1 MSDRRV
7 ITVLG
12 ATGRQGGSVVR
23 AIAADPDSG
32 FIARAVTRDKDSA
45 KAKEL
50 GDLGI
55 EVVEADLDDEAG
67 LRRAFDGAHG
77 AFVVTNFWEP
87 LGARALATTR
97 TERERTQVRNAA
109 GAAAATGLQH
119 VIWSTLE
126 DTRRYLPDAPP
137 SEGGYPVPH
146 ADGKAD
152 ADAFFRDAGVPTTFV
167 HAPMYYEMPLT
178 LTPPRRAGNGD
189 VVLALPIGSAQVV
202 SGTVENVGRVAYGI
216 FTAGDAMIG
225 RTVPI
230 ASAATTGEQFAQGIA
245 AALGE
250 PVRYVPLDPAVLLS
264 SGMPDSQEVAN
275 MFQFF
280 INAEKDL
287 VASVDFD
294 LLHRLGADLQPF
306 SDWAVANQDRFRA
319 LGL

>member
-23 AIAADPDSG
+23 AIAADPDGG
-32 FIARAVTRDKDSA
+32 FTARAVTRDKNSA

-50 GDLGI
+50 GDLGV

-87 LGARALATTR
+87 LDAGSQATTR
-97 TERERTQVRNAA
+97 TERERAQVRNAA
-109 GAAAATGLQH
+109 GAAAAAGLQH

-126 DTRRYLPDAPP
+126 DTRRYLPGASRP
-137 SEGGYPVPH
+137 EGGYPVPH

-167 HAPMYYEMPLT
+167 NAPMYYEMPLT
-178 LTPPRRAGNGD
+178 LTPPRRAENGA
-189 VVLALPIGSAQVV
+189 VVLALPIGAVQVV

-216 FTAGDAMIG
+216 FKAGDPMIG

-230 ASAATTGEQFAQGIA
+230 ASDLTTGEQFAEGIA

-250 PVRYVPLDPAVLLS
+250 PVRYVPLDPAALLA
-264 SGMPDSQEVAN
+264 SGMPDAEEVVN

-287 VASVDFD
+287 VAGVDFD
-294 LLHRLGADLQPF
+294 LLRRFGADLQPF
-306 SDWAVANQDRFRA
+306 ADWAVANRDRFRA